1 MTSTGDSMSKTLKVL
16 VVDDFEMMRF
26 VLAKGLREMQ
36 VKDIQEAA
44 NGREAIDKLTK
55 EADAGAPFDIVF
67 CDWNM
72 PEATGLEVLE
82 FCRVMPAYK
91 NMPFVMV
98 TAEAESQSV
107 IKAVK
112 SGATDYIVK
121 PISPEDLAKKLH
133 KIFAKT
139 NLKAA

>member
-1 MTSTGDSMSKTLKVL
+1 MSNNLKVL

-26 VLAKGLREMQ
+26 VLIKGLKEMQ
-36 VKDIQEAA
+36 VTQVEQAT
-44 NGREAIDKLTK
+44 NGNEAIDKLN
-55 EADAGAPFDIVF
+55 EAESSGKPFDIVF

-72 PEATGLEVLE
+72 PEASGLQVLE
-82 FCRVMPAYK
+82 YCRLMPTYQK
-91 NMPFVMV
+91 TPFIMV

-112 SGATDYIVK
+112 QGASDYIVK
-121 PISPEDLAKKLH
+121 PISPEDLSKKLH
-133 KIFAKT
+133 KIFAKN

>member
-1 MTSTGDSMSKTLKVL
+1 MSKSLKVL

-26 VLAKGLREMQ
+26 VLAKGLKEMQ
-36 VKDIQEAA
+36 VKDIHEAC
-44 NGREAIDKLTK
+44 NGREAIEKLTK
-55 EADAGAPFDIVF
+55 ESESGSPFDIVF

-82 FCRVMPAYK
+82 FCRVMPGYK
-91 NMPFVMV
+91 NTPFIMV

-133 KIFAKT
+133 KIFAKS